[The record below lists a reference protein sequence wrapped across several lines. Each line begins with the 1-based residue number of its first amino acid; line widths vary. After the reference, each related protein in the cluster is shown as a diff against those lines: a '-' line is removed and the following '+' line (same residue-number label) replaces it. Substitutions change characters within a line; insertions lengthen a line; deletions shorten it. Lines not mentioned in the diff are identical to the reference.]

1 MDKNSPSFVFPINSE
16 SSSPLPR
23 RRLPS
28 SPATLRSEPMR
39 RLVILLLFFAAL
51 LHRRPLAVARP
62 LILLLSK
69 TDAADPSDPAAA
81 DEEPSDGD
89 DFPDPGLVPDDLLD
103 PGSWRSIVEPESP
116 SNSSSSLPSPSHTD
130 PDSISAAESLYL
142 SGVHKMVSAVASSD
156 PRSLEGA
163 AAEIDAA
170 AQAGHPHAQS
180 TLAFFFGSGTA
191 KETDLAK
198 AFLYHHFAAEG
209 GNMQSKMAVAY
220 TYLRQEVI
228 ESEFDPF

>member
-1 MDKNSPSFVFPINSE
+1 M
-16 SSSPLPR
+16 
-23 RRLPS
+23 RL
-28 SPATLRSEPMR
+28 L
-39 RLVILLLFFAAL
+39 ILLLLLSAL
-51 LHRRPLAVARP
+51 LHRWPFSAARP

-69 TDAADPSDPAAA
+69 TDAADTSDAAAA
-81 DEEPSDGD
+81 DDEGPSDGD
-89 DFPDPGLVPDDLLD
+89 DFPDPDHVPDDLLD

-116 SNSSSSLPSPSHTD
+116 SNSSSSLLSPSPPD
-130 PDSISAAESLYL
+130 PDSISAIESLYL
-142 SGVHKMVSAVASSD
+142 TGVHKMVSAVASSD

-180 TLAFFFGSGTA
+180 TLAYFFGFGTA
-191 KETDLAK
+191 KETDIAK
-198 AFLYHHFAAEG
+198 AFLYHHFAAKG

-228 ESEFDPF
+228 EFEFDPV